1 MLAGLMS
8 RRTKPSRAS
17 QRAHRRNEAMQ
28 PGVFIFIDHT
38 HPPATELSTMRECD
52 LLKGDVKRQENLVR
66 CDQPLL
72 KRLKARDGN
81 ELGGKKSTI

>member
-1 MLAGLMS
+1 
-8 RRTKPSRAS
+8 
-17 QRAHRRNEAMQ
+17 
-28 PGVFIFIDHT
+28 
-38 HPPATELSTMRECD
+38 MRECEMV